1 MKKIGVVIVSY
12 NTSDCLEKCLRSIE
26 KYLTRWDCEVVVVDN
41 KSSDGSA
48 RMVRTKFPKV
58 KLVASDRN
66 NYFCRANNLG
76 WKRTK
81 AEYVVFMNP
90 DIELVDNSFDRI
102 FSYMDKNQEVAAME
116 PAQYDGDG
124 KILATGTRKRELVT
138 DILHLTGV
146 GRFGG
151 KKLLHK
157 FLMMDKDRTKVWEAD
172 VVSGACIVTRRHL
185 LVKTGGF
192 SQNIKMYFSEDALC
206 ERLSRYG
213 KIIHFGS
220 SRVKHYLSRSTNK
233 ITGSKINSWFAR
245 DGYYLYKSRGKELA
259 GAFLY
264 CLIIGSYWLKVVMGR
279 IN

>member
-12 NTSDCLEKCLRSIE
+12 NTCDYLEKCLRSIE

-41 KSSDGSA
+41 NSSDGSV

-81 AEYVVFMNP
+81 AGYIVFMNP

-157 FLMMDKDRTKVWEAD
+157 FLMMDKDR
-172 VVSGACIVTRRHL
+172 RHL

-213 KIIHFGS
+213 KIIHFGT

-264 CLIIGSYWLKVVMGR
+264 SLIIGSYWLKVVMGR